1 MTPINCES
9 YYWQNDLV
17 RLRAMGEGDWEPSCH
32 NRFDSA
38 ARFLLQYEVELPPT
52 TAGEQEAVR
61 QFVGFAPGTG
71 RLMFTIENLA
81 GENVG
86 AFNLNSIDERNGT
99 FGIGIQIDRRHRG
112 KGYGTAAMRL
122 LLRYAFFGRRLHK
135 LNNSVLAGN
144 AASARMFE
152 KLGAVVEGR
161 RRETVFSGGKYYD
174 EILVG
179 LTREEFE
186 QNEARLQAGDSRRT

>member
-1 MTPINCES
+1 MTPIDYEG
-9 YYWQNDLV
+9 YYWQNELV
-17 RLRAMGEGDWEPSCH
+17 RLRAMEEGDWEASYH

-38 ARFLLQYEVELPPT
+38 ARFLLQSEMELPPT

-86 AFNLNSIDERNGT
+86 AFNLNAIDERNGT
-99 FGIGIQIDRRHRG
+99 FSIGIQIDRHHRG

-122 LLRYAFFGRRLHK
+122 LLRYAFCERRLHK
-135 LNNSVLAGN
+135 LNNSLLAGN
-144 AASARMFE
+144 TASARMFE

-161 RRETVFSGGKYYD
+161 RRETVFSGGKYHD

-186 QNEARLQAGDSRRT
+186 ANELKLRGGD

>member
-1 MTPINCES
+1 MTPINYET

-17 RLRAMGEGDWEPSCH
+17 RLRAMEEGDWEPHYH

-38 ARFLLQYEVELPPT
+38 ARLVLQYEMELPPT
-52 TAGEQEAVR
+52 VAGEKEAVS
-61 QFVGFAPGTG
+61 QFVNFAPGTS

-86 AFNLNSIDERNGT
+86 AFNLNTIDERNGT
-99 FGIGIQIDRRHRG
+99 FSIGIQIDRRHRG

-122 LLRYAFFGRRLHK
+122 LLRYAFCERRLHK

-144 AASARMFE
+144 LASARMFE
-152 KLGAVVEGR
+152 KLGCVVEGR
-161 RRETVFSGGKYYD
+161 RRETVYSGGKYHD
-174 EILVG
+174 EILFG

-186 QNEARLQAGDSRRT
+186 ANEARLQAGR